1 MAEPP
6 SGYQGGSILP
16 QPSVPVEMKVF
27 QGGGSVDLLAQPDV
41 PVPMRVF
48 QGGGQVV
55 SWDQLKDL
63 TFRKKTLEQI
73 LSNKAL
79 KSNVSVLHILQ
90 TNDAPLTTHVD
101 QMKAYN
107 VVTEDKKK
115 VIRVIPV
122 LPYSQNIEALYTG
135 TPTTLWY
142 SSNEENEKLDT
153 YYTGEKGTYDS
164 VKEIL
169 SRCKRGPYVIVL
181 KQKRPVKKGM
191 TLFKELP
198 DSITTLD
205 ASKFVYK
212 CEEKA
217 SAEKEPSVLATETKK
232 PLVINL
238 RRPPFLLPPILV
250 PPVNLP
256 PLSLEDYMKDLGRY
270 RNPIQQFFPVTI
282 KLTNDLRVRYIP
294 PLPSDANEPP
304 SPEYTQIKDD
314 IVNYRFKFDE
324 AVLFDEL
331 FGKYGDFIR
340 WYINE
345 DPDNRTARQDEFF
358 LFWKNFVN
366 IDGIDNFQLRLTKE
380 GLAAQNYLRKTIPHA
395 YLNYLTGKALP
406 FLLKY
411 GNRSV
416 YKEFYEPV
424 PLDGSI
430 TTVEEVQ
437 GPPPEDKVAEEKHE
451 KVKEEEEIDILAKK
465 VQTLAEKQ
473 IRKEEA
479 EKDIK
484 VKKKQELKELE
495 KEVVK
500 KKTKTKTKK
509 NVEVPKEAEA
519 EIPKEA
525 EAELPKEAEVPKEA
539 EAEAEAKNPKE
550 KTSDVKEET
559 SVKAESIP

>member
-1 MAEPP
+1 
-6 SGYQGGSILP
+6 
-16 QPSVPVEMKVF
+16 
-27 QGGGSVDLLAQPDV
+27 
-41 PVPMRVF
+41 
-48 QGGGQVV
+48 
-55 SWDQLKDL
+55 
-63 TFRKKTLEQI
+63 
-73 LSNKAL
+73 
-79 KSNVSVLHILQ
+79 
-90 TNDAPLTTHVD
+90 
-101 QMKAYN
+101 MKAYS
-107 VVTEDKKK
+107 VVIGDTKKE
-115 VIRVIPV
+115 IRVIPV
-122 LPYSQNIEALYTG
+122 LPYSETIEALYTG

-142 SSNEENEKLDT
+142 SSNKENEKLDT

-169 SRCKRGPYVIVL
+169 SRCKREPYVIVL

-191 TLFKELP
+191 TLFKEIP

-212 CEEKA
+212 CQEKSSVA
-217 SAEKEPSVLATETKK
+217 KEPSVLVKENKK

-345 DPDNRTARQDEFF
+345 DPDNRSARQDEFF

-395 YLNYLTGKALP
+395 YLNYLTRKALP
-406 FLLKY
+406 FLLKH
-411 GNRSV
+411 GNPSM
-416 YKEFYEPV
+416 YKEMYQPV

-451 KVKEEEEIDILAKK
+451 NVKEEEEIDSLAKK
-465 VQTLAEKQ
+465 IQDVAEKQ
-473 IRKEEA
+473 IREEEA
-479 EKDIK
+479 EKDIQ
-484 VKKKQELKELE
+484 VKKEEELKELQ
-495 KEVVK
+495 KEVIQVEK
-500 KKTKTKTKK
+500 KGKK
-509 NVEVPKEAEA
+509 
-519 EIPKEA
+519 EIPKEKK
-525 EAELPKEAEVPKEA
+525 P
-539 EAEAEAKNPKE
+539 
-550 KTSDVKEET
+550 DVKEET
-559 SVKAESIP
+559 SVKPESNTK